1 MLFTFKFHVET
12 PGFKYIRRKAL
23 HELLC
28 VSSFAPLREIKLH
41 LCFGKIILM
50 KVAVLGAG
58 MVGSAIAMDLASRH
72 HVTAFDVSNVNLE
85 LLKKRNARVETQ
97 QADLRDYASYPI
109 LLAPFDIL
117 VTAVPGFMGYKT
129 LEASINCGKNIVDI
143 SFFPEDV
150 LKLDQLAKEKEVTV
164 ITDCGVAPGMSN
176 FIVGRFNEEMT
187 IEAIEI
193 YVGGLPKVRKK
204 PFQYKAP
211 FSPADVIEEY
221 TRPAR
226 LMENGHIIVRPALSE
241 VEWIHFDEI
250 GTLEAFNTDGL
261 RSLLYTM
268 PHIKNQKEKTM
279 RYPGHVEIIRS
290 LKESNFFSETPIDVN
305 GTMISPLKVTSQI
318 LFNEWKLGLEEEEL
332 TVMRVRLIGKYD
344 GNSKIIEW
352 NLLDYYENETKVSS
366 MARTTGYTC
375 TAAVE
380 LIAKQL
386 FNEKGVFPP
395 ELVGKYKKCFDFV
408 LEYLKERKVNWIK
421 K

>member
-1 MLFTFKFHVET
+1 
-12 PGFKYIRRKAL
+12 
-23 HELLC
+23 
-28 VSSFAPLREIKLH
+28 
-41 LCFGKIILM
+41 M

-58 MVGSAIAMDLASRH
+58 MVGSAIAIDLASRH
-72 HVTAFDVSNVNLE
+72 HITAFDVSNTNLDM
-85 LLKKRNARVETQ
+85 LKKRNPRIETQ
-97 QADLRDYASYPI
+97 QADLRNYSSCPQ
-109 LLAPFDIL
+109 LLASFDIV

-129 LEASINCGKNIVDI
+129 LEAAINCGKNIVDI

-150 LKLDQLAKEKEVTV
+150 LQLDQLAKEKGVTV

-176 FIVGRFNEEMT
+176 FIIGHHNEEMK
-187 IEAIEI
+187 IDSLEI

-241 VEWIHFDEI
+241 VEWIHFENL

-279 RYPGHVEIIRS
+279 RYPGHVDIILS
-290 LKESNFFSETPIDVN
+290 LKESGFFNEEAIDIN
-305 GTMISPLKVTSQI
+305 GTRIAPIKITSQI

-332 TVMRVRLIGKYD
+332 TVMKVKLIGDKEAE
-344 GNSKIIEW
+344 SKTIEW
-352 NLLDYYENETKVSS
+352 NLLDFYDPETKISS
-366 MARTTGYTC
+366 MARKSG
-375 TAAVE
+375 
-380 LIAKQL
+380 
-386 FNEKGVFPP
+386 
-395 ELVGKYKKCFDFV
+395 
-408 LEYLKERKVNWIK
+408 
-421 K
+421 